1 MTARKTLALIGGTGL
16 TKLDDASATLTVET
30 PFGAA
35 SAPLAVVAEEPIRLL
50 FLARH
55 GNPHRFPPHRVN
67 YRANMWALREAG
79 ADHVLAVSAVGGI
92 SDHCAP
98 GTLVAPDQLIDYSWG
113 REHTYCDSADVPLVH
128 VDFTHPYEGPLRRCL
143 LETADSVGIALV
155 DGGCIGVFQGPR
167 LESAAEV
174 RRARRDG
181 CDLAGMTSL
190 PEAALARELGMD
202 YAGVAVVSN
211 WGAGVSGEAI
221 SEDDIAATLR
231 EPMERVR
238 RLVAE
243 LARRLAGEGQPPAG
257 EGQPPAGGAPA
268 S

>member
-16 TKLDDASATLTVET
+16 TELDEAAATLTIDT
-30 PFGAA
+30 PYGSPSA
-35 SAPLAVVAEEPIRLL
+35 SLKVVREEPVRLL

-55 GNPHRFPPHRVN
+55 GNPHSFPPHRVN

-92 SDHCAP
+92 TDHCAP
-98 GTLVAPDQLIDYSWG
+98 GTLVAPSQLIDYSWG
-113 REHTYCDSADVPLVH
+113 REHTYCDSAEVPLIH
-128 VDFTHPYEGPLRRCL
+128 VDFTHPYQGPLRRCL
-143 LETADSVGIALV
+143 LETADSLGMGLV

-167 LESAAEV
+167 LETAAEV

-190 PEAALARELGMD
+190 PEAALARELGLD
-202 YAGVAVVSN
+202 YAGIAVVSN
-211 WGAGVSGEAI
+211 WGAGVREEAI
-221 SEDDIAATLR
+221 SEEDIAATLR

-238 RLVAE
+238 KLVAE
-243 LARRLAGEGQPPAG
+243 LARRLAAEGQG
-257 EGQPPAGGAPA
+257 